1 MFSLLLLMWQ
11 ISGRPQELHQTRD
24 YDPVNSWLSN
34 SHIPQDRIS
43 PSESHRQLWPP
54 RSSGRV
60 DVYNASNSANN
71 GLESSQTSG
80 RSSTGKESHGLQI
93 RSAFEITSAYTAINN
108 QALGSQVSSSP
119 TLLNSSPAAQAGYR
133 RQHSQKRTQLQ
144 DDQSVRPSDPVPSRL
159 LTVRGPPVVN
169 GIQLIN
175 PNEVFPSKFL
185 SVFPYNF
192 LNAMQSQCFEAVY
205 HTNENVV
212 VSAPTGCGKTAIL
225 DIAITKLANEN
236 GQEKSKVVYLAPTKA
251 LCKEKAQHWAKT
263 FGRAGMQV
271 SEFTGDTARADM
283 GIVRSARIIVTTFEK
298 WDCIT
303 RSVGDHQRIL
313 SMVKLV
319 LIDEVHFVK
328 DPRGATLEVIVSR
341 MKKHESKVRLIALS
355 ATIPNCEDVAGW
367 IGKSS
372 SNPDEPAHLECFGQE
387 FRPVPLET
395 KIIAYQKK
403 LEDHAFDNFLN
414 GELWKCLEQHTPG
427 KSTLV
432 FCMSRKSCRAAASA
446 LADEW
451 EKRTPRGRLWSGPKH
466 RVPVIDQE
474 LQSLVRCGVA
484 FHHAGL
490 TPEDKQAVENAFREG
505 HLNVICCT
513 TTLAVGVNTP
523 CHTVVLKGTA
533 GYQDGQLGEYSE
545 MEAMQML
552 GRAGRPQF
560 EKSALALILTKA
572 QNKARYESLGSGHE
586 VLESTLHRNLVEHMN
601 SEIGLETIR
610 DMDEAKTWMKGTFF
624 YRRLLKNPAKYD
636 VSGTQTHVARSLDK
650 KALDLKIQKICD
662 TDMANLEESG
672 MITSSIAG
680 DGRYIY
686 RATDIG
692 QAMSKYMIRFTTM
705 KKLLQIPQSADSKQ
719 IVRQTILWLPAT

>member
-1 MFSLLLLMWQ
+1 MKPTHRASRR
-11 ISGRPQELHQTRD
+11 SDTGREA
-24 YDPVNSWLSN
+24 Y
-34 SHIPQDRIS
+34 
-43 PSESHRQLWPP
+43 
-54 RSSGRV
+54 G
-60 DVYNASNSANN
+60 
-71 GLESSQTSG
+71 SQ
-80 RSSTGKESHGLQI
+80 H
-93 RSAFEITSAYTAINN
+93 RSAYEMTSALTTMKTQALVN
-108 QALGSQVSSSP
+108 QASSSP
-119 TLLNSSPAAQAGYR
+119 TLLNSSPAAQASYR
-133 RQHSQKRTQLQ
+133 RQYSEQQSTIQN
-144 DDQSVRPSDPVPSRL
+144 DQSVRPSSPGPSKL
-159 LTVRGPPVVN
+159 QAVRSPPVIN
-169 GIQLIN
+169 GIQLLN
-175 PNEVFPSKFL
+175 PNEAFPSMFH

-192 LNAMQSQCFEAVY
+192 LNAVQSKCFEAVY

-225 DIAITKLANEN
+225 DIAITKLASDNS
-236 GQEKSKVVYLAPTKA
+236 QEKSKVVYLAPTKA
-251 LCKEKAQHWAKT
+251 LCKEKAQHWTKV
-263 FGRAGMQV
+263 FGMAGIQV
-271 SEFTGDTARADM
+271 SEFTGDTAKADM

-303 RSVGDHQRIL
+303 RSVSDHQRIL

-341 MKKHESKVRLIALS
+341 MKKHGSKVRLIALS
-355 ATIPNCEDVAGW
+355 ATIPNCEDVADW
-367 IGKSS
+367 IGQSS
-372 SNPDEPAHLECFGQE
+372 TNPYEPAHLECFGQE
-387 FRPVPLET
+387 FRPVPLEK

-403 LEDHAFDNFLN
+403 MEDHPFDNFLN
-414 GELWKCLEQHTPG
+414 GELWKCLELYTPG

-432 FCMSRKSCRAAASA
+432 FCMSRKSCRAAATA

-451 EKRTPRGRLWSGPKH
+451 GKRTAQERLWSGPKL

-474 LQSLVRCGVA
+474 LQALVRCGVA

-490 TPEDKQAVENAFREG
+490 SPDDKQAVENAFREG
-505 HLNVICCT
+505 HINVICCT

-533 GYQDGQLGEYSE
+533 AYQDNQLGEYSE
-545 MEAMQML
+545 VEIMQML

-586 VLESTLHRNLVEHMN
+586 VLESTLHRNLVEHLN
-601 SEIGLETIR
+601 SEIGLGTIR
-610 DMDEAKTWMKGTFF
+610 DLDEAKTWMKGTFF
-624 YRRLLKNPAKYD
+624 YRRLLKNPSRYE
-636 VSGTQTHVARSLDK
+636 VSGDQTHVLQAPDK
-650 KALDLKIQKICD
+650 MALDQKVEKICD

-680 DGRYIY
+680 DGRYLY

-705 KKLLQIPQSADSKQ
+705 KRLLKIPLAAESKQ
-719 IVRQTILWLPAT
+719 IVRQTIL